1 VNAGKPI
8 LAALVIFAA
17 GVVTGGLTVTLRTPP
32 LPAPRGPR
40 PSDQRPWMS
49 QRWEAQLRE
58 LAKKMENHLELTPEQ
73 RQQVEGIVR
82 DSQNRMRGIWDE
94 IAPKTREEF
103 RQTRQRIQ
111 EVLTAAQ
118 RRKYETLFGEREGL
132 GKRGEKPPPS
142 TDH

>member
-17 GVVTGGLTVTLRTPP
+17 GVVPLALTLTLRSPP
-32 LPAPRGPR
+32 FPAPRGPR
-40 PSDQRPWMS
+40 RFDQRPWLS

-82 DSQNRMRGIWDE
+82 DSQNRMRGIWD
-94 IAPKTREEF
+94 
-103 RQTRQRIQ
+103 
-111 EVLTAAQ
+111 
-118 RRKYETLFGEREGL
+118 
-132 GKRGEKPPPS
+132 
-142 TDH
+142 